1 MSDGPGV
8 LTQARGGTKLSVTS
22 SPQKIAWPGCS
33 MAGVRLHN
41 SSQSDSVVIVGVV
54 DEEHS
59 DAPPQSAADLSA
71 LIAAGGDLGF
81 IWGELLPGNS
91 GWIPFGGRTG
101 SSIAI
106 YLWTKEGTA
115 EAGVLF
121 CR

>member
-8 LTQARGGTKLSVTS
+8 LTQARGGTRLSVAS
-22 SPQKIAWPGCS
+22 SPSKVVWPGCS

-41 SSQSDSVVIVGVV
+41 SSDSDAAVVVGVV
-54 DEEHS
+54 DEENS
-59 DAPPQSAADLSA
+59 DSPPLTSAEMADLLGS
-71 LIAAGGDLGF
+71 GNDLGF
-81 IWGELLPGNS
+81 IWGELMPGNS

-101 SSIAI
+101 SSISL

-115 EAGVLF
+115 EVGAIF